1 MGFRPKH
8 SAFTHL
14 VARRISYIEGDKIIN
29 LVSFNRDTHELE
41 VTITENGEVRTDTA
55 FPFAHLPKKVKQ
67 QLNPLQ

>member
-14 VARRISYIEGDKIIN
+14 VARRISYIEGDKFIN
-29 LVSFNRDTHELE
+29 LVSFNRDTNSLE
-41 VTITENGEVRTDTA
+41 VTITEDGVVKTLTD

>member
-1 MGFRPKH
+1 MGYRPKH
-8 SAFTHL
+8 TAFTHL
-14 VARRISYIEGDKIIN
+14 VARRISYMEGDKLIN
-29 LVSFNRDTHELE
+29 LVSYNRDTNSLE

>member
-1 MGFRPKH
+1 MGYRPKH
-8 SAFTHL
+8 TAFTHL
-14 VARRISYIEGDKIIN
+14 VARRISYVEGDKLIN
-29 LVSFNRDTHELE
+29 LVSFNRDTNALE

>member
-8 SAFTHL
+8 TAFTHL
-14 VARRISYIEGDKIIN
+14 VARRISYIEGDMLIN
-29 LVSFNRDTHELE
+29 LVSYNRDTNALE
-41 VTITENGEVRTDTA
+41 VTITENGVVRTDAA

>member
-8 SAFTHL
+8 TAFTHL
-14 VARRISYIEGDKIIN
+14 VARRISYIEGDKLIN
-29 LVSFNRDTHELE
+29 LVSFNRDTNALE
-41 VTITENGEVRTDTA
+41 VTITENGVITTDTA

>member
-8 SAFTHL
+8 TAFTHL
-14 VARRISYIEGDKIIN
+14 VARRISYMEGDKLIN
-29 LVSFNRDTHELE
+29 LVSFNRDTNALE
-41 VTITENGEVRTDTA
+41 VTITEDGVIRTETD